1 MKTILSWSRESFGK
15 GIAHRHPCRGFC
27 NALTTM
33 VGGGHSNEYG
43 MGNTTPYVL
52 EIRELA
58 ERTGKRMVVASRG
71 RGGIKDTHQ
80 EFEIQDSG
88 CTNAITSVQ
97 KDNLI
102 VELWGLM

>member
-1 MKTILSWSRESFGK
+1 MSRSARVLPVAIRVRAFVTLLRLWS
-15 GIAHRHPCRGFC
+15 
-27 NALTTM
+27 
-33 VGGGHSNEYG
+33 GGGHSNEYG

-102 VELWGLM
+102 VEVYGT